1 MHAVSMARDTFMNEK
16 QVKDNIETTVI
27 HAGEARPRIHG
38 AVVTPIFQSSTYEYT
53 GQTDYHDV
61 PYARLNNSPNHR
73 VLNEKIAAI
82 EGAEAAIVAGSGM
95 AAISTALFTVLK
107 EGDHLLAIDCLYGG
121 THGLVTKDLPRFG
134 ISHTLVSGEDPSAWK
149 RELRPNTRAFYAE
162 TLTNPLLQMP
172 DVAGI
177 ARFAREHD
185 LISLIDNTFASPINF
200 RPASVGFTITL
211 ESCTK
216 YLNGH
221 NDLTAGAASGNA
233 AIVDAIKRKLD
244 HFGGTLDPHAAY
256 LLNRGLK
263 TLAVRV
269 RHQNESANRIAAFLS
284 EYSAVSKVNYPG
296 LLMHARHARAK
307 ELLSGFGGM
316 MSFEFAGGLEAAE
329 RFLKRL
335 RIPTVAAS
343 LGGVES
349 LIIRPAA
356 AIHSN
361 LSAHERAK
369 SGISDGLIRF
379 SVGLENAD
387 DLIAD
392 LEQALRGTQ

>member
-1 MHAVSMARDTFMNEK
+1 MATFK
-16 QVKDNIETTVI
+16 QLETKVVR
-27 HAGEARPRIHG
+27 AGTPSPRING
-38 AVVTPIFQSSTYEYT
+38 AVVTPIFQTTTYEYG

-82 EGAEAAIVAGSGM
+82 EGTEAAIVAASGM
-95 AAISTALFTVLK
+95 AAISTALLTVLK

-121 THGLVTKDLPRFG
+121 THGVVTKELPRYG
-134 ISHTLVSGEDPSAWK
+134 ITHTLVSGDDPAAWK
-149 RELRPNTRAFYAE
+149 RELRPNTKVFYAE

-185 LISLIDNTFASPINF
+185 LVSLIDNTFASPINF
-200 RPASVGFTITL
+200 RPASVGFNITL
-211 ESCTK
+211 ESGTK

-221 NDLTAGAASGNA
+221 NDLTAGAAAGGAGIIDS
-233 AIVDAIKRKLD
+233 IKRKLD
-244 HFGGTLDPHAAY
+244 HLGGTLDPHAGY

-269 RHQNESANRIAAFLS
+269 RHQNQSALRIAEFLS
-284 EYSAVSKVNYPG
+284 KHKVVSKVNYPG
-296 LLMHARHARAK
+296 LATHPNHARAK
-307 ELLSGFGGM
+307 ELLAGFGGM
-316 MSFEFAGGLEAAE
+316 MSFELSGGLEPAE

-335 RIPTVAAS
+335 TIPAVAAS

-356 AIHSN
+356 AVHSN
-361 LSAHERAK
+361 LSPQERAK

-379 SVGLENAD
+379 SIGLENTD
-387 DLIAD
+387 DLISD
-392 LEQALRGTQ
+392 LGNALP

>member
-1 MHAVSMARDTFMNEK
+1 MTS
-16 QVKDNIETTVI
+16 KDNPCNIDTKVV
-27 HAGEARPRIHG
+27 HAGEARPRING
-38 AVVTPIFQSSTYEYT
+38 AVVTPIFQTSTYEYA

-61 PYARLNNSPNHR
+61 PYLRLNNSPNHR

-82 EGAEAAIVAGSGM
+82 EGAEAAIVAASGM
-95 AAISTALFTVLK
+95 AAISTALLTVLK

-121 THGLVTKDLPRFG
+121 THGFVTKDLPRFG
-134 ISHTLVSGEDPSAWK
+134 ITHTLVSCDDPEAWK
-149 RELRPNTRAFYAE
+149 RKLRPNTRAFYAE

-172 DVAGI
+172 DVAAI
-177 ARFAREHD
+177 AHFAREHD
-185 LISLIDNTFASPINF
+185 LVSLIDNTFASPINF

-221 NDLTAGAASGNA
+221 NDITAGAAAGSA
-233 AIVDAIKRKLD
+233 AIIDAIKRKLD
-244 HFGGTLDPHAAY
+244 HLGGTLDPHAGY

-269 RHQNESANRIAAFLS
+269 RHQNDSAMRIAEFLS
-284 EYSAVSKVNYPG
+284 RHRAVSKVNHPS
-296 LLMHARHARAK
+296 LPSHPQHARAK
-307 ELLSGFGGM
+307 ELLAGLGGM
-316 MSFEFAGGLEAAE
+316 MSFELAGGLEAAE
-329 RFLKRL
+329 RFLKKL
-335 RIPTVAAS
+335 TIPAVAAS

-361 LSAHERAK
+361 LSAQERAL

-379 SVGLENAD
+379 SVGLENTD

-392 LEQALRGTQ
+392 LEQALQ

>member
-1 MHAVSMARDTFMNEK
+1 MLRNADTETNLET
-16 QVKDNIETTVI
+16 QVV
-27 HAGEARPRIHG
+27 HAGEARPRING

-53 GQTDYHDV
+53 GQTDYHEV

-82 EGAEAAIVAGSGM
+82 EGAEAAIIAGSGM
-95 AAISTALFTVLK
+95 AAISTALLTVLK

-134 ISHTLVSGEDPSAWK
+134 ILHTLVSGVDPAAWK

-162 TLTNPLLQMP
+162 TLTNPSLQMP

-185 LISLIDNTFASPINF
+185 LVSLIDNTFASPINF

-221 NDLTAGAASGNA
+221 NDLTAGSAAGSAG
-233 AIVDAIKRKLD
+233 IVDAIKRKLD
-244 HFGGTLDPHAAY
+244 HFGGTLDPHACY

-269 RHQNESANRIAAFLS
+269 RHQNESAGRIAAYLS
-284 EYSAVSKVNYPG
+284 KHSAVSKVNYPG
-296 LLMHARHARAK
+296 LATHAQHARAK
-307 ELLSGFGGM
+307 ELLGGFGGM
-316 MSFEFAGGLEAAE
+316 MSFELAGGLEAAE

-335 RIPTVAAS
+335 EIPAVAAS

-356 AIHSN
+356 AVHSN
-361 LSAHERAK
+361 LSQQERAR

-379 SVGLENAD
+379 SVGLENTD

-392 LEQALRGTQ
+392 LEQGLRVTQ